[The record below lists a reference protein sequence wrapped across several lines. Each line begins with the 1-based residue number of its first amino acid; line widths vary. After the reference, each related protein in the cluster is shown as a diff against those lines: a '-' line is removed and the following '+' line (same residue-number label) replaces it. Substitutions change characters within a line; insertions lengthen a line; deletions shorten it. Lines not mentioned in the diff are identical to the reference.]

1 MCAADRSIPRQLQP
15 HHARRWQELLSEQRG
30 VVSTEQLTTFGVGPS
45 AVKSHL
51 SACRWQRVVP
61 RIYATFTGSLPREA
75 LLSAGL
81 LYGGSYAV
89 LSHRTA
95 AEQWGLL
102 PTDEG
107 TVHVTVPYGCSAVS
121 QPPRVVVHRSRAL
134 RHIVAPTSPP
144 TTSRADTVLDVAV
157 LEPTARDAMRVLTA
171 LITTGRIGP
180 WEVRRRLEQRPPRR
194 YRRALCDA
202 VARVLTGVESPLEEL
217 YAVDVE
223 FNHGIPSAMR
233 QTPVIVDGQT
243 LLEDATYDHL
253 GVPLTVRLDGR
264 WHLEPDVAARDR
276 RRDNAAELAGRSRLV
291 FGWRELSEDPCRAAR
306 EVFAVLTRHG
316 WTGTERRC
324 ARCS

>member
-1 MCAADRSIPRQLQP
+1 MDRSTPRQVLP
-15 HHARRWQELLSEQRG
+15 WRASRWRELLGEQHG
-30 VVSTEQLTTFGVGPS
+30 VVSTEQLAGFGVSPS
-45 AVKSHL
+45 ALTAHL

-61 RIYATFTGSLPREA
+61 RIYATFTGPLPRVA
-75 LLSAGL
+75 QLSAAV
-81 LYGGSYAV
+81 LYGGDNAV

-102 PTDEG
+102 PTADG
-107 TVHVTVPYGCSAVS
+107 PVHVTVPYGSSAVS
-121 QPPRVVVHRSRAL
+121 QPPRVVVHKSRAL

-144 TTSRADTVLDVAV
+144 ITSLADTVLDVAV
-157 LEPTARDAMRVLTA
+157 FEPTARDATRVLIA
-171 LITTGRIGP
+171 LITTGRVAP

-194 YRRALCDA
+194 YRRALSDA

-223 FNHGIPSAMR
+223 LNHGIPSAMR
-233 QTPVIVDGQT
+233 QTPVTVDGRI
-243 LLEDATYDHL
+243 LVEDATYDHL

-264 WHLEPDVAARDR
+264 RHLEPDVAARDR

-291 FGWRELSEDPCRAAR
+291 FGWRELSDDPCGAAR
-306 EVFAVLTRHG
+306 EVAAVLARHG
-316 WTGTERRC
+316 WTGTPRRC